1 MGPDVVAR
9 VAAGVPL
16 GNTPHPEANK
26 RLKRNHEMRYHR
38 ALLYI
43 SMTYRVFSVH
53 FSVQRLTI
61 NRFCLC
67 AFDQSR
73 ATVDLFIA

>member
-9 VAAGVPL
+9 GAAGVPL
-16 GNTPHPEANK
+16 GHAPHPVLNASRE
-26 RLKRNHEMRYHR
+26 RHQEVRYHR

-53 FSVQRLTI
+53 FSVQRLAI

-67 AFDQSR
+67 AFD
-73 ATVDLFIA
+73 